1 MKNLIIYI
9 IIFMMVIFGVTIITT
24 YFKSNINVIE
34 QELSSTSEYTKLNL
48 YFLKTIKKDGI
59 KIKSYGLT
67 DEDFSSY
74 YITFEELDGSKNTFI
89 KVNNIIYFNNIKLCD
104 DVQEF
109 KVIVDKSNK
118 ESISVDITMS
128 NEVYKLQYVVD

>member
-9 IIFMMVIFGVTIITT
+9 AIFMIIICIVGIITT
-24 YFKSNINVIE
+24 YFKTNIEVIE
-34 QELSSTSEYTKLNL
+34 SELLATSQYTKLNL

-59 KIKSYGLT
+59 KIENYGLT

-74 YITFEELDGSKNTFI
+74 YITFEDPDGSKNTFI
-89 KVNNIIYFNNIKLCD
+89 KLGNMVYFNNIKLCD
-104 DVQEF
+104 NVKEF

-118 ESISVDITMS
+118 ESISVDIKMY
-128 NEVYKLQYVVD
+128 NEVYNLQYVIN